1 MRYLAAALAICLT
14 VIACGGTDSAQIEG
28 IWLLDSVAVDGI
40 FLDISPDLLTHA
52 DRGVA
57 AWFEFDPAARFDGRG
72 PCNEISGSYAFDG
85 ARLTT
90 ANAFHTLAG
99 CLSEG
104 PSIDDFES
112 LVFDSL
118 KVADVHFS
126 SDVRMQWQA
135 DNVTLTFRRQ
145 S

>member
-1 MRYLAAALAICLT
+1 LAVVLSLA
-14 VIACGGTDSAQIEG
+14 ACGGADSGRIVG
-28 IWLLDSVAVDGI
+28 RWVLDSVAVNGV
-40 FLDISPDLLTHA
+40 FLDISPDLLAHA
-52 DRGVA
+52 DGGVA

-72 PCNEISGSYAFDG
+72 PCNDISGSYGFDG
-85 ARLTT
+85 TRMTT
-90 ANAFHTLAG
+90 ANAFHTLSR

-104 PSIDDFES
+104 SSIDDFES

-118 KVADVHFS
+118 DGADVHFS

-135 DNVTLTFRRQ
+135 DNVTLTFRRE